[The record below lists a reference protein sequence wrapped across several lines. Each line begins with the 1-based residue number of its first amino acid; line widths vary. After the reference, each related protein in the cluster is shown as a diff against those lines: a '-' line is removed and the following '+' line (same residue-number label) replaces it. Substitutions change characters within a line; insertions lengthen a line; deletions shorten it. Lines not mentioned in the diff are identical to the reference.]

1 MEPRGPRRKGSRAT
15 PLGVPCFVGCLA
27 LLFPRVALVL
37 VWLFGGIYL
46 ARAFDS
52 LLLPLLG
59 FFFLPLTTLTFAFG
73 INSLSTPG
81 QMSPVGW
88 LLTGLAVLVD
98 IGLIGGGGRSA
109 QRWRDERERDR
120 G

>member
-1 MEPRGPRRKGSRAT
+1 M
-15 PLGVPCFVGCLA
+15 PCFVGCLA
-27 LLFPRVALVL
+27 LVFPRLALFL
-37 VWLFGGIYL
+37 VWLLGGNYL
-46 ARAFDS
+46 ARAYDS
-52 LLLPLLG
+52 WLIPLLG
-59 FFFLPLTTLTFAFG
+59 FFFLPLTTLTFAFSA
-73 INSLSTPG
+73 NSLSSPG

-109 QRWRDERERDR
+109 QRWRDERDRDR

>member
-1 MEPRGPRRKGSRAT
+1 M
-15 PLGVPCFVGCLA
+15 PCFVGCLA
-27 LLFPRVALVL
+27 LVFPRVALFL
-37 VWLFGGIYL
+37 VWLFGGNYL
-46 ARAFDS
+46 ARAYDS
-52 LLLPLLG
+52 LLIPLLG

-98 IGLIGGGGRSA
+98 IGLLGGGGRSA
-109 QRWRDERERDR
+109 QRWRDERDRRD
-120 G
+120 